1 MKRSVPS
8 RDRMS
13 VPGRPSHKFYGRVCP
28 QNRKG
33 GSRSS
38 RELQFPYAL
47 LLGALLLL
55 SFLLS
60 LWSSDRLHSKL
71 FPQEKLRDESSLL
84 IESMSH
90 LIDQSDAIQS
100 VQPKEPGEAS
110 QATCTKDQ
118 NMTIQAM
125 PSKVPSDHMQTVRAQ
140 VQSSETRGKSDTSA
154 PPDAQ
159 SSGKVQEELSSD
171 AATTQISLSSADEY
185 LLCTVPGIGPVTARA
200 ILRRREELGGKMC
213 VEDLLSVPGIK
224 EKKFARFKAY
234 FRP

>member
-13 VPGRPSHKFYGRVCP
+13 VSGRPSHKFYGRVCP

-33 GSRSS
+33 GSCSS